1 VIDEV
6 PARTGADDDARNAP
20 PVAVGVDGPRR
31 HLVVEATPLVPGQ
44 EDRGA
49 TPDPGLIYVS
59 ERTLV
64 PAPYGAATGREGGDR
79 PPATGL

>member
-64 PAPYGAATGREGGDR
+64 PAP
-79 PPATGL
+79 